1 MEIAKPGLISPLPPL
16 WFSSE
21 NGIYFVRTLRKGI
34 LRWPLKKK
42 KKGKLNL
49 AFYFPL
55 HCKSEQSLKWFKGL
69 IFIFAFF
76 PFAPR

>member
-42 KKGKLNL
+42 KKEN
-49 AFYFPL
+49 
-55 HCKSEQSLKWFKGL
+55 
-69 IFIFAFF
+69 
-76 PFAPR
+76 